1 MHRAASAAILTL
13 GCVAGC
19 THAAGKVARTP
30 SPAARA
36 PFSSTV
42 AATSV
47 RLDPQQP
54 VAEWQLSGPPFG
66 FTSGHRVNRSS
77 GLVVAKDVDNEHSA
91 MRQAVLVFAAP
102 REASRCIQHVD
113 LTLMAGRIRGV
124 GPEIAVYPSDE
135 ANYLSSARV
144 PASNLDLSRL
154 IDNRPRGDLAY
165 LQTGKLK
172 IDVPALY
179 RTWAR
184 GGPFPSQGRRL
195 PPATPFAVLLR
206 PPAADD
212 GQWSIELSTA
222 RRASELTVYRRQ
234 GCRA

>member
-1 MHRAASAAILTL
+1 MHRAASAAILTIACL
-13 GCVAGC
+13 AGC
-19 THAAGKVARTP
+19 THADGKGARKP

-66 FTSGHRVNRSS
+66 FTSGHRVTRSI
-77 GLVVAKDVDNEHSA
+77 GLVIARDVDNEHSA

-113 LTLMAGRIRGV
+113 LTLTAGRIRGA

-135 ANYLSSARV
+135 GNYLSSARV
-144 PASNLDLSRL
+144 PASNLDLGRL
-154 IDNRPRGDLAY
+154 LDNRPRGDIAY
-165 LQTGKLK
+165 LHTGKFK
-172 IDVPALY
+172 IDVTALY

-184 GGPFPSQGRRL
+184 GGPFPSQRRRL
-195 PPATPFAVLLR
+195 PPGSPFTVVLR
-206 PPAADD
+206 PPAA
-212 GQWSIELSTA
+212 
-222 RRASELTVYRRQ
+222 
-234 GCRA
+234 